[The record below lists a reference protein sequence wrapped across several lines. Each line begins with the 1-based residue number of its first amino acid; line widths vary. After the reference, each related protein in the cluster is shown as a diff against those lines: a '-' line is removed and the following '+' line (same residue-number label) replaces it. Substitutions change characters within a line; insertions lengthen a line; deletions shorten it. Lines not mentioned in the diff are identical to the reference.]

1 MAVIQLTPVDNTT
14 AAVYVN
20 SEIIYHVYTTDIG
33 TRVFYGK
40 SGNIPYQIDVQESAS
55 DIGTACPNLISIDT
69 DYGVN
74 YIFVGSGGAGD
85 GKGIMLYND
94 DGNGGS
100 KILFKY
106 TEEST
111 PIMIYST
118 NSPAEIDDKINGGP
132 PVPMTYVSSEWS
144 YLGGTTNPGDV
155 DVPILRIKIVTT
167 GSLSPL
173 TGDDFAFTT
182 TGTTDETNILA
193 AKMYY
198 TGNSSTF
205 STTTPYGGS
214 YYNPYGSFDIPSS
227 QALVEGDNYF
237 WLTYDVASFACSSG
251 GPDLSGTCENLLVS
265 SATYSPTLSNSPDP
279 VVINCP

>member
-1 MAVIQLTPVDNTT
+1 MAVIQLTPVDTTT

-94 DGNGGS
+94 DGNGGT

-118 NSPAEIDDKINGGP
+118 DSPATIDDKINGGGP
-132 PVPMTYVSSEWS
+132 PQPMVYQSSS
-144 YLGGTTNPGDV
+144 FTYLGGTTEFGLTA
-155 DVPILRIKIVTT
+155 PIISIKVVTT

-173 TGDDFAFTT
+173 TMDDMVFDTS
-182 TGTTDETNILA
+182 GCTDETDIIS
-193 AKMYY
+193 AKVYY
-198 TGNSSTF
+198 TGSSNVF
-205 STTTPYGGS
+205 STANLYGTYSAPYGG
-214 YYNPYGSFDIPSS
+214 FDISSS
-227 QALVEGDNYF
+227 QALVEGNNYF
-237 WLTYDVASFACSSG
+237 WLAYEVSGFANCND
-251 GPDLSGTCENLLVS
+251 DLLAACNNITVS
-265 SATYSPTLSNSPDP
+265 SSTYLLTATNSPDP
-279 VVINCP
+279 VVIICP